1 MGRRLQ
7 KSMADDLVNRLRALA
22 NYQHDDLS
30 IAEEAAE
37 EIERLRARVRL
48 LESYIG
54 CPCNSEQEN
63 DAR

>member
-1 MGRRLQ
+1 MML
-7 KSMADDLVNRLRALA
+7 MADDLVNRLRALA

-37 EIERLRARVRL
+37 EIKRLRAQIRL

-54 CPCNSEQEN
+54 CPCISEQKN
-63 DAR
+63 HDR

>member
-1 MGRRLQ
+1 M
-7 KSMADDLVNRLRALA
+7 NRLRALA

>member
-1 MGRRLQ
+1 
-7 KSMADDLVNRLRALA
+7 MADDLANRLRALA

-30 IAEEAAE
+30 IAEEAAD
-37 EIERLRARVRL
+37 EIERLREKICL